1 MSEGHSDITLA
12 ARLTDVPG
20 QNGTVSTNASQAVAG
35 AQSKAL
41 SPSITDALALS
52 PELAGVFKQA
62 MRQLAGGVALIS
74 TVHEG
79 VRHGLTVTAVTSLT
93 MDPPALLVSVN
104 RHASAFDALVKSGR
118 FCVNLLTHEQ
128 ADLAGAFA
136 RKPDGDAR
144 FLNGTWRE
152 GALGLPVLEN
162 AVASIVCRL
171 HEQVV
176 YGTHAILIGAVEH
189 LEIASEPVPPLIY
202 LSGEFGRFGP
212 LLA

>member
-1 MSEGHSDITLA
+1 MSEGHSDVTLA
-12 ARLTDVPG
+12 SRPTVVAAQQGNVPAK
-20 QNGTVSTNASQAVAG
+20 GTQDAPA
-35 AQSKAL
+35 AQSKAA
-41 SPSITDALALS
+41 SPSIKDALALS
-52 PELAGVFKQA
+52 PELAAVFKQA

-104 RHASAFDALVKSGR
+104 RHASAFDALEKSKR

-128 ADLAGAFA
+128 AELAGAFA

-152 GALGLPVLEN
+152 GPLGLPVLEN

-212 LLA
+212 LSA